1 MNNLNF
7 GLALGF
13 SGLVLNYATTYGKGA
28 MRVFTH
34 TRSKSIPSSQ
44 DLSENFSFYAS
55 CDDVYDLS
63 ELLSEE
69 SDIKI

>member
-7 GLALGF
+7 SLALGF
-13 SGLVLNYATTYGKGA
+13 SGLVLNYATTYSKGA
-28 MRVFTH
+28 LRFFTH
-34 TRSKSIPSSQ
+34 TRSKSAALPQ
-44 DLSENFSFYAS
+44 DINENFSLYAS

-69 SDIKI
+69 SDIKT